1 LVAIVSSR
9 IIRITILLALYQSLS
24 SMGVELLAAD
34 ILITAL
40 LVSVVL
46 TFAALVGLW
55 WARRTR
61 EWFLLVRLFRRL
73 KPTDRAATLELL
85 R

>member
-1 LVAIVSSR
+1 
-9 IIRITILLALYQSLS
+9 
-24 SMGVELLAAD
+24 
-34 ILITAL
+34 
-40 LVSVVL
+40 VL